1 MRIVKFCTIFLL
13 FSAFQNAEANLNIP
27 GEKKIYLGVGVI
39 SQNVG
44 RLTSSDTGSA
54 SLFTSN
60 FTEIHL
66 VADFDFLGSWHL
78 SPMVGYTP
86 LGLKS
91 ADTNE
96 KSYLLPIAVRLSNS
110 LGLFNV
116 FAGPGILIYKISGS
130 GGTATLNNGTTTAVF
145 GLPSETVSSKLFML
159 DFGID
164 RNFSNFKLAA
174 ETMLTG
180 LLTSR
185 RAFNLMLS
193 ISYGVL

>member
-1 MRIVKFCTIFLL
+1 MRFLKFFSIFFVL
-13 FSAFQNAEANLNIP
+13 SVFQYAEANLM
-27 GEKKIYLGVGVI
+27 GEKTLYLGVGVI

-44 RLTSSDTGSA
+44 RLTASDTGSA
-54 SLFTSN
+54 SLLTSN

-66 VADFDFLGSWHL
+66 IADFDFLGSWHL

-86 LGLKS
+86 LGRKS
-91 ADTNE
+91 ADSNE
-96 KSYLLPIAVRLSNS
+96 KAYLLPIAVRLSNS
-110 LGLFNV
+110 LGLFN
-116 FAGPGILIYKISGS
+116 FFGGPGILIYKISGE

-145 GLPSETVSSKLFML
+145 GLPSESVSSKLLML
-159 DFGID
+159 DLGID

-180 LLTSR
+180 LLSSR